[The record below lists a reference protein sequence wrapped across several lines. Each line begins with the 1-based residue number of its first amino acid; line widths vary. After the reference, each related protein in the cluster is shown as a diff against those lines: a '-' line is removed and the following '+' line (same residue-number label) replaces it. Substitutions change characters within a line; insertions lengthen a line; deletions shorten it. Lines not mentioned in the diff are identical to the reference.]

1 MGAYTHKPLTGTTS
15 CGCGRPAWGNGP
27 RCRTC
32 VNNEEARRDLEGYG
46 PDEMRRDT
54 LLADRARTRML
65 LERLNRRCP
74 SQLVLV
80 TREVLNG
87 NHHDM
92 AG

>member
-1 MGAYTHKPLTGTTS
+1 MTAYADKPLTGKK
-15 CGCGRPAWGNGP
+15 CDCGRPAWGVGW

-32 VNNEEARRDLEGYG
+32 IAEERVSAAVYG
-46 PDEMRRDT
+46 PAEMLKDV
-54 LLADRARTRML
+54 LLADRPRTRML

-87 NHHDM
+87 NSDM
-92 AG
+92 AGP